1 MIAAEFNPE
10 SQPIPPVA
18 PLQSVLS
25 AWDSVSANVVSD
37 VDFLAGVLREAS
49 SRPHENGY
57 AVLIPSSAVASVVL
71 SPTLD
76 ILAMDPAFAE
86 WFGRPGENIALR
98 RMVRQTGRSGQ
109 NASLVETQDD
119 RVIATCAAPASQTI
133 NWPLGPECRRASSQP
148 RAIVILAYAPS
159 RASDLA
165 QRASETYGLTPLES
179 RLAEALI
186 DAPNLATAA
195 RRIGVGRETARDAL
209 RKIMKKT
216 GARRSP
222 EVVRRMVDLM
232 CGGPAPS
239 DDLETLL
246 QRMFGATPAEA
257 RAAARFAAGMTARD
271 VAADIGV
278 KEATVRGYLKAV
290 FIKTGVRKA
299 KDLVRL
305 TVETSALSTLTASAQ
320 SIVETTDPNGQLR
333 IFARP
338 DNGRRIAYIDYGPKS
353 GRVVLVGHGAS
364 TGRSLPPRFVAQL
377 RESGWRAIVPQRP
390 GFGLTD
396 VAISDYLDEAVEDQ
410 IMLLD
415 HLKQSSVTVL
425 AKDAGAAV
433 AIELA
438 CRHQDRIKR
447 LIITNP
453 RPPNDAPRPRKG
465 FLAAI
470 SNMLR
475 DRPEMISILTELIR
489 KQSSVE
495 MIEALVKRSLMEHP
509 ADRGAIEDPDVLH
522 HLVQDALAL
531 GSRTSEGNIAE
542 QRIYALGWVPP
553 ATLAERGWTVCW
565 GDWIDNEQDQM
576 DWASGHGASV
586 RRINHAGLLATYTN
600 PVGLVQILNEP
611 S

>member
-1 MIAAEFNPE
+1 MIAAELHPHSQAQSPE
-10 SQPIPPVA
+10 A

-37 VDFLAGVLREAS
+37 VDILVGALNDAS
-49 SRPHENGY
+49 ARPHEHGY
-57 AVLIPSSAVASVVL
+57 AVVIPPSAVASVVL
-71 SPTLD
+71 SAGLD
-76 ILAMDPAFAE
+76 ILAVDPAFTD
-86 WFGRPGENIALR
+86 WFGKPGDNIALR
-98 RMVRQTGRSGQ
+98 RMVRQAGRAGLNS
-109 NASLVETQDD
+109 SLVEARDD
-119 RVIATCAAPASQTI
+119 RVVATCAAPASQTA
-133 NWPLGPECRRASSQP
+133 NWPLSEDCRRACAQA
-148 RAIVILAYAPS
+148 RTIVILAYAPS

-165 QRASETYGLTPLES
+165 YRAAQTYGLTPLES
-179 RLAEALI
+179 RLAESLI

-209 RKIMKKT
+209 RKIMRKT
-216 GARRSP
+216 GAKRSP
-222 EVVRRMVDLM
+222 EVVRRMIDLM

-320 SIVETTDPNGQLR
+320 SIVETHDPNGQLK
-333 IFARP
+333 IIVRP
-338 DNGRRIAYIDYGPKS
+338 DTGRRVAYIDYGPKT
-353 GRVVLVGHGAS
+353 GRVVLIEHGAG
-364 TGRSLPPRFVAQL
+364 TGRSLPPRFVALLQA
-377 RESGWRAIVPQRP
+377 SGWRGIVPQRP

-396 VAISDYLDEAVEDQ
+396 IATDDYLSEAVQDQ
-410 IMLLD
+410 IALID

-438 CRHQDRIKR
+438 CRHRDRIKH

-453 RPPNDAPRPRKG
+453 RPPNDAPRPSTG
-465 FLAAI
+465 FLAAL
-470 SNMLR
+470 SNLLR
-475 DRPEMISILTELIR
+475 DRPEMISIVTELIR

-509 ADRGAIEDPDVLH
+509 ADRTAIEDPDVLH
-522 HLVQDALAL
+522 HLVHDALAL

-542 QRIYALGWVPP
+542 QRVYAMDWSPP
-553 ATLAERGWTVCW
+553 PTLAERGWTVCW
-565 GDWIDNEQDQM
+565 GDWIDNEPGQM
-576 DWASGHGASV
+576 DWANHHGATI
-586 RRINHAGLLATYTN
+586 RRITNAGLLATYTN
-600 PVGLVQILNEP
+600 PEGVVQVLNEAN
-611 S
+611 